1 MNPLSLIPPQYKLL
15 AIGIA
20 CAAALTGAFVAGC
33 QVTAW
38 RKDAAIA
45 NLKRDHA
52 EAIVIANET
61 ARLKERAMSKQVE
74 EARNAATKRETKL
87 RNDATTARKSADGLR
102 DELADIR
109 RQLPDL
115 AADAA
120 RQRADT
126 LAQLFRA
133 CAAAFGDV
141 AEDADR
147 IASERQTLIEAWPK

>member
-1 MNPLSLIPPQYKLL
+1 MSLLDPLGSNIR
-15 AIGIA
+15 AIAI
-20 CAAALTGAFVAGC
+20 AAALALTFAGGWVANG
-33 QVTAW
+33 W
-38 RKDAAIA
+38 RLGKEIA
-45 NLKRDHA
+45 SIERDQA
-52 EAIVIANET
+52 EAIAIANET